1 MGTAQMVL
9 RNVYFAP
16 KYQVFR
22 IVEIR
27 KMLLVTYLFYV
38 LLSQLKRVFSCLDSD
53 YFNQLNVLN

>member
-1 MGTAQMVL
+1 MVL

-22 IVEIR
+22 IIEIR